1 MGNPAFVGRRG
12 TSAIETDALFETHL
26 TVSNLTD
33 SIEFYTNIVG
43 LRLAHVLPVRQ
54 AAFLWIGP
62 GTDGMLGL
70 WATGPA
76 PVHLTSQVA
85 FRARLRDVFAA
96 PDTLRAAGI
105 APVDFNGRPTD
116 LPVVLAWM
124 PAAAVYFRDPDGH
137 LLQYVAML
145 PGRPCDDCG
154 VLPWHMW
161 ELLRQETTSAPDED
175 IVGRLAPWTP

>member
-1 MGNPAFVGRRG
+1 MGNLTFDGRRR
-12 TSAIETDALFETHL
+12 TSVIETDALFETHL
-26 TVSNLTD
+26 PVSNLTD
-33 SIEFYTNIVG
+33 SIEFYTNAVG

-54 AAFLWIGP
+54 AAFFWIGP
-62 GTDGMLGL
+62 GTNGMLGL

-76 PVHLTSQVA
+76 PVHLTSQIA
-85 FRARLRDVFAA
+85 FRVRLRDVFAA
-96 PDTLRAAGI
+96 PRALRASGI

-145 PGRPCDDCG
+145 PGKACDDCG
-154 VLPWHMW
+154 VLPWRMW
-161 ELLRQETTSAPDED
+161 ELMTRESTSVREEA
-175 IVGRLAPWTP
+175 ISQNTATG

>member
-1 MGNPAFVGRRG
+1 MGNLAFNGRRKA
-12 TSAIETDALFETHL
+12 SIIATDALFETHL

-33 SIEFYTNIVG
+33 SVAFYTNIVG

-62 GTDGMLGL
+62 GTNGMLGL

-76 PVHLTSQVA
+76 PVHLTSHVA
-85 FRARLRDVFAA
+85 FRVGLLDVFGA
-96 PDTLRAAGI
+96 PRTLRASGI
-105 APVDFNGRPTD
+105 APLDFNGRPTD

-124 PAAAVYFRDPDGH
+124 PAAAVYFHDPDGH
-137 LLQYVAML
+137 LLEYVAML
-145 PGRPCDDCG
+145 PGKACEDCG

-161 ELLRQETTSAPDED
+161 ELLTHENGSMPEEADVR
-175 IVGRLAPWTP
+175 

>member
-1 MGNPAFVGRRG
+1 MGNLAFEGRRKA
-12 TSAIETDALFETHL
+12 SVIETDALFETHL
-26 TVSNLTD
+26 TVSSLTD
-33 SIEFYTNIVG
+33 SIEFYTKIVG

-54 AAFLWIGP
+54 AAFFWIGP
-62 GTDGMLGL
+62 GTNGMLGL

-76 PVHLTSQVA
+76 PVHLTSHVA
-85 FRARLRDVFAA
+85 FRAPLKDVFAA
-96 PDTLRAAGI
+96 PRTLRAAGI

-137 LLQYVAML
+137 LLQFVAML
-145 PGRPCDDCG
+145 PGKACDDCG

-161 ELLRQETTSAPDED
+161 ELLTRENASGQEEAVPQNSA
-175 IVGRLAPWTP
+175 IG